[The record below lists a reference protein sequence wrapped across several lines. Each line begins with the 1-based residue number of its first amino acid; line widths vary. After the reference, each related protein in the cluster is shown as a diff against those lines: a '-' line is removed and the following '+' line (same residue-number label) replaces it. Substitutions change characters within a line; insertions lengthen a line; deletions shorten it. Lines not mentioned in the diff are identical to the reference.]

1 MIPQSNSIGGIRL
14 MSGLTGALRLTRR
27 LPPTHP
33 CGALRATGR
42 NHDGSFT
49 SIANAAIDT
58 PDPVDFPIML
68 SIMRWLSTNVSRP
81 VRQSLSLAK
90 ADLLS
95 SLANGRVS
103 LAESRFGFNLM
114 KGDGRLW
121 LTTLFRLRS
130 GEPRSAQIGVPRHRS
145 VNLMKRRFPALPCRS
160 TPTSETRPLDEPLRG
175 GIHA

>member
-1 MIPQSNSIGGIRL
+1 MGIGVIL
-14 MSGLTGALRLTRR
+14 LNGALRLTTKWPATASKSGPLPRNCTPVTPNAKRR
-27 LPPTHP
+27 IRRASHAVRPFVTLP
-33 CGALRATGR
+33 
-42 NHDGSFT
+42 
-49 SIANAAIDT
+49 
-58 PDPVDFPIML
+58 
-68 SIMRWLSTNVSRP
+68 
-81 VRQSLSLAK
+81 K

-95 SLANGRVS
+95 ALGNGRVS

-160 TPTSETRPLDEPLRG
+160 TPTSETRPLDEVLRTG
-175 GIHA
+175 RFQTYLFRRIKPHVRPFATADEVLSCTAYIQRSI